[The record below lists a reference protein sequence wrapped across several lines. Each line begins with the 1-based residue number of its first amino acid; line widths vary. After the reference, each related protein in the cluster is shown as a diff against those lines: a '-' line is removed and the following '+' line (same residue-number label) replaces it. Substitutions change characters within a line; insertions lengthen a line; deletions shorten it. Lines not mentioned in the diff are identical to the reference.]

1 MATVL
6 KQFTTVLITA
16 GDYMLFGQQVSK
28 GIIFS
33 VGLMVCYLRVGVVG
47 IDCYTNSHQVASGL
61 VAGLNDLEFNFLG
74 YGWMAA
80 NCAFSAGYIVRNSDS
95 V

>member
-33 VGLMVCYLRVGVVG
+33 VGLMVCYLRG
-47 IDCYTNSHQVASGL
+47 IDSL
-61 VAGLNDLEFNFLG
+61 F
-74 YGWMAA
+74 
-80 NCAFSAGYIVRNSDS
+80 
-95 V
+95 